1 MGIDV
6 LDLLLSLIAFS
17 IYGSIC
23 IISIVFTFSLD
34 TYVKIHDVLNFSIFS
49 NPILSPIESGIDWFD
64 AWAMRNNVI
73 LGPILIALSIIDLKL
88 FFDIISSI

>member
-1 MGIDV
+1 MGVDAF
-6 LDLLLSLIAFS
+6 DLLLSLIAFC

-34 TYVKIHDVLNFSIFS
+34 TYVKIHDVFNFNIFS
-49 NPILSPIESGIDWFD
+49 SPILSPIERSIDWFD
-64 AWAMRNNVI
+64 VWAMRNNVI

-88 FFDIISSI
+88 FFDIIRSI

>member
-1 MGIDV
+1 MGIDA
-6 LDLLLSLIAFS
+6 LNLLLSLIAFS

-34 TYVKIHDVLNFSIFS
+34 AYIKIHDVLNFSIFS
-49 NPILSPIESGIDWFD
+49 SPILSPIERSIDWFD
-64 AWAMRNNVI
+64 VWAMKNNVI

-88 FFDIISSI
+88 FFDIIRSI